1 MGALVL
7 TLTTTAQTVIR
18 DLTVPPQGSDGGGL
32 RIAPT
37 ETGDLQVALAA
48 TPIPG
53 DEVINEEG
61 ARVFLEAQTALVL
74 ADQILDA
81 QVAEDGARFFISPKL
96 PEETEESVV

>member
-7 TLTTTAQTVIR
+7 TLTTTAQSVIR

-37 ETGDLQVALAA
+37 ETGDLQVALAS

-53 DEVINEEG
+53 DEVIDEEG
-61 ARVFLEAQTALVL
+61 ARVFLESQTAMVL

-96 PEETEESVV
+96 PDRAEKTAG